1 MTDHNYLFVGVS
13 CMLFSFGIVAKAY
26 AKFNISYEQGFVAA
40 INEANF
46 KNFKYAN
53 INIHHQHNNPYKT
66 ISKLERLNRLS

>member
-1 MTDHNYLFVGVS
+1 MFQKYFRRTSDVPS
-13 CMLFSFGIVAKAY
+13 TK
-26 AKFNISYEQGFVAA
+26 
-40 INEANF
+40 ANF